1 MLTQKV
7 FIVTN
12 RRLVARIEVIMYIQ
26 GKIIHQGEDLTECFK
41 IRKEVF
47 VEEQGIPEELE
58 FDKLDNSALHCLI
71 FSTDNQTKDEHKKA
85 VATGRLLLLED
96 GTFKIGR
103 IAVRKEERGKHYGD
117 MLVKMLISKAFECG
131 AKKVVLSAQVRAVK
145 FYETIGFKIVGKIY
159 MEDGIEHIGMELS
172 QQDLCKTCQKVK

>member
-1 MLTQKV
+1 
-7 FIVTN
+7 
-12 RRLVARIEVIMYIQ
+12 MYIR

-58 FDKLDNSALHCLI
+58 FDELDKVALHCLI
-71 FSTDNQTKDEHKKA
+71 FSTDNEQKEGNEKP
-85 VATGRLLLLED
+85 VATGRLLLLEN

-131 AKKVVLSAQVRAVK
+131 ATKVILSAQVRAVK
-145 FYETIGFKIVGKIY
+145 FYETIGFKTVGEKYI
-159 MEDGIEHIGMELS
+159 EDGIEHISMELE

>member
-1 MLTQKV
+1 
-7 FIVTN
+7 
-12 RRLVARIEVIMYIQ
+12 MYIQ
-26 GKIIHQGEDLTECFK
+26 GKLIHPGEDLSECFK

-58 FDKLDNSALHCLI
+58 FDNLDKTAIHCLI
-71 FSTDNQTKDEHKKA
+71 FSTENIEVMEQNKA
-85 VATGRLLLLED
+85 VATGRLILSED

-131 AKKVVLSAQVRAVK
+131 ARNVKLSAQVRAVK
-145 FYETIGFKIVGKIY
+145 FYESIGFTTLGKVY
-159 MEDGIEHIGMELS
+159 MEDGIEHIGMELK